1 MSEVVKN
8 CMRKYA
14 KSEDKRGVIVTF
26 CQKTTVQ
33 RYETLTT
40 SPNKI
45 FYKMIKYLK
54 TWLYF
59 IDC

>member
-1 MSEVVKN
+1 MSEVVMI

-14 KSEDKRGVIVTF
+14 KNEDKRGVIVTF

-33 RYETLTT
+33 RYKTLAMR
-40 SPNKI
+40 PNKI

-54 TWLYF
+54 IHLYLT
-59 IDC
+59 DC